1 MESDGDQEIRH
12 LVADVTEASRVP
24 AKQRAT
30 SIKPTVQKLAS
41 KAYEHGLLPDP
52 LNELIDLLTTP
63 SHLDQ
68 ASLNALVNNLYPA
81 ARLSPDA
88 VLKVV
93 GCLGNGELKPPFP
106 IQAGLLRWLVMVYH
120 TIDGPAILSQA
131 YPVLFNLLETA
142 AIRPQLC
149 HVLALITRRKHVRP
163 FRIQAILNLSRQTGN
178 DPALTGLL
186 RIYKDYYPEI
196 IVGEAVKGKA
206 STFKHPDLAWRERLG
221 EIQRAHAQRATKT
234 ELRHQNGFTVDRHIS
249 HRGRGGRPSGVPGVH
264 TSHATENSVTLEEI
278 DNVERFVNNLEK
290 IELPNQLAAVLA
302 DPLLQKLVLLRK
314 DHITTQRIVRW
325 VEAALDDVL
334 TGTADTK
341 TFVDTMEV
349 LEDYVSRVK
358 ESPNV
363 ILNFLAKL
371 FGYWNGVD
379 AQEPILRIL
388 QYTPLLD
395 FKELYHALFGPLG
408 KCLPNTLPTQTL
420 LLEMYRNILRNWTSN
435 LQSVEAVASGT
446 PCHAILEL
454 QVHVGNV
461 ALTLVQTNPGTATH
475 STALQFYEQV
485 ASTMSNPVL
494 EPLLR
499 IANPPRQLIY
509 LVFFSPSLGNI
520 SRLAGILAKYKTSFD
535 AAMARDRKAYG
546 ASDLQ
551 TYNGFLMDLCNCIWR
566 GRAFNSS
573 DNHALACLSSP
584 QTSARYH
591 RYVEDLGMDLVLPV
605 LFGLSHSPVLSLQS
619 MTCVLALE
627 DEALEKNKRA
637 ISTRHGGPV
646 TQSSLQR
653 LARARGLRLEWNE
666 YRQQVLVTLDRHG
679 FGGISELM
687 RNVIKGRQSAPRT
700 SSQPSQSSQ
709 PSSNLV

>member
-1 MESDGDQEIRH
+1 
-12 LVADVTEASRVP
+12 ASRVP

-52 LNELIDLLTTP
+52 LNDLIDLLTVP

-81 ARLSPDA
+81 TRLSPDA

-93 GCLGNGELKPPFP
+93 GCLGNGEFKPPFP
-106 IQAGLLRWLVMVYH
+106 IQAGLLRWLIMVYH
-120 TIDGPAILSQA
+120 IIDGPGILSQA

-142 AIRPQLC
+142 AIRPYLC

-163 FRIQAILNLSRQTGN
+163 FRIQSILNLSRQTGN

-196 IVGEAVKGKA
+196 IVGDAVKGKA
-206 STFKHPDLAWRERLG
+206 STFKHPDLEWRERLG
-221 EIQRAHAQRATKT
+221 EIQRAHAQRTAET
-234 ELRHQNGFTVDRHIS
+234 EARNQNGFTVDRHIS
-249 HRGRGGRPSGVPGVH
+249 LRGRGGRPSGVPAVH
-264 TSHATENSVTLEEI
+264 TSYATEKSVTLEEI
-278 DNVERFVNNLEK
+278 DNVDRFVNNLEK

-314 DHITTQRIVRW
+314 DYLVTRRIVHW
-325 VEAALDDVL
+325 VEAALDDIL

-358 ESPNV
+358 MRRKR
-363 ILNFLAKL
+363 FFGFYKL
-371 FGYWNGVD
+371 Y
-379 AQEPILRIL
+379 Q
-388 QYTPLLD
+388 
-395 FKELYHALFGPLG
+395 ALFGPLE
-408 KCLPNTLPTQTL
+408 KCLPNTLHTQVL
-420 LLEMYRNILRNWTSN
+420 LLEMYRNLLRNWTCS
-435 LQSVEAVASGT
+435 LQSVDAVPPGT
-446 PCHAILEL
+446 PCHSVVEL
-454 QVHVGNV
+454 QVHVGNI
-461 ALTLVQTNPGTATH
+461 ALALVQASPSTATH
-475 STALQFYEQV
+475 STVLEFYEQV
-485 ASTMSNPVL
+485 ASTMSDPVL

-499 IANPPRQLIY
+499 IANPPPQLVY
-509 LVFFSPSLGNI
+509 LIFFSPSLGNV

-546 ASDLQ
+546 VSDLQ

-573 DNHALACLSSP
+573 DIHALACLSSP
-584 QTSARYH
+584 QTTARLH
-591 RYVEDLGMDLVLPV
+591 RYVEDLGMDLALPV
-605 LFGLSHSPVLSLQS
+605 LFGLSHSPVLSFQS
-619 MTCVLALE
+619 MMCVLALE
-627 DEALEKNKRA
+627 DKALEENKRA
-637 ISTRHGGPV
+637 IVTRHGGPV

-666 YRQQVLVTLDRHG
+666 YRQQVLSALEGQG
-679 FGGISELM
+679 FGGISDLM
-687 RNVIKGRQSAPRT
+687 RNVIKGRRSASRT
-700 SSQPSQSSQ
+700 SSQPRQSS
-709 PSSNLV
+709 LA